1 MRKFSG
7 AENIAKTIEKIDI
20 NTQRDVEK
28 RIGDQYASMV
38 TSLAEQIKTGKLAD
52 GTTIDKEL
60 LPALKKSLKI
70 LNNDKVAAENKKNLK
85 INVLAAAVSEIE

>member
-1 MRKFSG
+1 M
-7 AENIAKTIEKIDI
+7 
-20 NTQRDVEK
+20 
-28 RIGDQYASMV
+28 
-38 TSLAEQIKTGKLAD
+38 AEQIKTGKLAD